1 MSWLAIGLGGAIG
14 AIARAIIGQ
23 GVVLMGFSSVIGTLS
38 VNIIGCFGIGYLWA
52 ASARLGVSEPLLAGA
67 VVGFLG
73 AFTTFSAFAKDG
85 VLLAQSQNIWVS
97 LGYLLATQALGI
109 LAVLGAYRLGSL

>member
-1 MSWLAIGLGGAIG
+1 MAI
-14 AIARAIIGQ
+14 
-23 GVVLMGFSSVIGTLS
+23 VTTVTMT
-38 VNIIGCFGIGYLWA
+38 IIGCFGIGYLWA
-52 ASARLGVSEPLLAGA
+52 ASARLGGSEPLLAGA
-67 VVGFLG
+67 IVGFLG

-97 LGYLLATQALGI
+97 LGYLLATQVIGI